1 MSGQS
6 RDPSGGLDPLERRIA
21 EELAA
26 RAERMYAEIERLV
39 AIPTGGAFRPGLDEC
54 RGILCDR
61 LRALGGRIAMHPGEE
76 RPAWLSLPNE
86 ESDAAAEPPPVAI
99 ADRLDGAAAGPRVLI
114 AGHIDTVHDPNGAF
128 RTLTRE
134 SATIA
139 RGPGAVDMK
148 GGIILAM
155 NALEAL
161 ANAGISLRYSVLLN
175 SDEETGS
182 FHSATTIEEAGRR
195 HDIGIA
201 LEPAGDNGGL
211 VVERM
216 GSGHFRIDCT
226 GRTAHAGRDFTKGIS
241 AVNAL
246 ARAILEVNEACDP
259 EAGRIVNIGPLRGG
273 HVSNA
278 VPDSASAW
286 GNVRFADPGAM
297 EELARRFDRLNTPE
311 GALPGVLV
319 RRAFARPAKPLTPEV
334 DRFAHAVREVAES
347 LGQRLPF
354 TRTGGVCDGNILQS
368 VGLPT
373 LDTLGIRGGNLHR
386 LDEFIEIPSIVERAQ
401 LLAIVLKRIAE
412 GRVTLRGG

>member
-1 MSGQS
+1 MSG
-6 RDPSGGLDPLERRIA
+6 LD
-21 EELAA
+21 
-26 RAERMYAEIERLV
+26 EIERSLCAALARRSDRMYGEIERAV
-39 AIPTGGAFRPGLDEC
+39 AIPTGGAFRPGLDEL
-54 RGILCDR
+54 RGLLCDR
-61 LRALGGRIAMHPGEE
+61 LRALGASVTVHPGEP
-76 RPAWLSLPNE
+76 RPAWLALPHE
-86 ESDAAAEPPPVAI
+86 EADAGNADVPPVAI
-99 ADRLDGAAAGPRVLI
+99 AARLDGQRGPRVLL

-161 ANAGISLRYSVLLN
+161 ADAGIGLRFSMLLN

-182 FHSATTIEEAGRR
+182 FHSASAIERAGRA
-195 HDIGIA
+195 HDVGIA
-201 LEPAGDNGGL
+201 LEPAGENGGL

-226 GRTAHAGRDFTKGIS
+226 GRTAHAGRDFAKGIS

-246 ARAILEVNEACDP
+246 ARAILDVSAACDP
-259 EAGRIVNIGPLRGG
+259 AAGRIVNVGPLRGG

-278 VPDSASAW
+278 VPDAASAW
-286 GNVRFADPGAM
+286 GNVRFDNPEAM
-297 EELARRFDRLNTPE
+297 AELARRFDALNTPE

-319 RRAFARPAKPLTPEV
+319 RHAFARPAKPITPAV
-334 DRFAHAVREVAES
+334 DRFARAVRDVAEA
-347 LGQRLPF
+347 LGQSLPF

-386 LDEFIEIPSIVERAQ
+386 TDEFIEIPSMVERAQ
-401 LLAIVLKRIAE
+401 LLAIVLKRLHE
-412 GRVTLRGG
+412 GSITVG

>member
-1 MSGQS
+1 MSGAAS
-6 RDPSGGLDPLERRIA
+6 LRGPAGIDDIERRICQA
-21 EELAA
+21 LAA
-26 RAERMYAEIERLV
+26 RAERMYGEIEQLV

-54 RGILCDR
+54 RGLLCDR
-61 LRALGGRIAMHPGEE
+61 LAKLGTRITMHAGEE
-76 RPAWLSLPNE
+76 RPAWLSLPHE
-86 ESDAAAEPPPVAI
+86 ESEAVAEPPPVAI
-99 ADRLDGAAAGPRVLI
+99 AERLDGGASGARVLI
-114 AGHIDTVHDPNGAF
+114 AGHIDTVHDPNGSF

-134 SATIA
+134 SETIA

-161 ANAGISLRYSVLLN
+161 AEAGVGLRYSVLLN

-195 HDIGIA
+195 HDLGIA
-201 LEPAGDNGGL
+201 LEPAGENGGL

-246 ARAILEVNEACDP
+246 AKAILDANEACDP
-259 EAGRIVNIGPLRGG
+259 AAGRIVNIGPLRGG

-286 GNVRFADPGAM
+286 GNVRFADPAAM

-311 GALPGVLV
+311 GALPGVLL
-319 RRAFARPAKPLTPEV
+319 RRAFARPAKPMTPEV
-334 DRFAHAVREVAES
+334 ERFAHAVRTIAES
-347 LGQRLPF
+347 LGQTLPF

-386 LDEFIEIPSIVERAQ
+386 TDEFIEIPSIVERSQ
-401 LLAIVLKRIAE
+401 LLAILLKRIAE
-412 GRVTLRGG
+412 GAITA

>member
-1 MSGQS
+1 MSGPAGI
-6 RDPSGGLDPLERRIA
+6 DDIERRICRT
-21 EELAA
+21 LAS
-26 RAERMYAEIERLV
+26 RADRMYGEIERLV

-54 RGILCDR
+54 RGLLCDR
-61 LRALGGRIAMHPGEE
+61 LRTLGARITTHAGEE
-76 RPAWLSLPNE
+76 RPAWLSLPHE
-86 ESDAAAEPPPVAI
+86 ESEAVAEPPPVAI
-99 ADRLDGAAAGPRVLI
+99 AERLDRAASGTRVLI
-114 AGHIDTVHDPNGAF
+114 AGHIDTVHDPNGSF

-161 ANAGISLRYSVLLN
+161 EEAGVALRYSVLLN

-195 HDIGIA
+195 HDLGIA
-201 LEPAGDNGGL
+201 LEPAGENGGL

-226 GRTAHAGRDFTKGIS
+226 GRTAHAGREFTKGIS

-246 ARAILEVNEACDP
+246 ARAILDVNDACDP
-259 EAGRIVNIGPLRGG
+259 AAGRIVNIGPLRGG

-286 GNVRFADPGAM
+286 GNVRFADPAAM
-297 EELARRFDRLNTPE
+297 EELARRFDRLNTPD
-311 GALPGVLV
+311 GTLPGVLV
-319 RRAFARPAKPLTPEV
+319 RRAFARPAKPMTPEV
-334 DRFAHAVREVAES
+334 ERFAHAVRAIAES
-347 LGQRLPF
+347 LGQTLPF

-386 LDEFIEIPSIVERAQ
+386 TDEFIEIPSIVERSQ
-401 LLAIVLKRIAE
+401 LLAILLKRIAE
-412 GRVTLRGG
+412 GAITA